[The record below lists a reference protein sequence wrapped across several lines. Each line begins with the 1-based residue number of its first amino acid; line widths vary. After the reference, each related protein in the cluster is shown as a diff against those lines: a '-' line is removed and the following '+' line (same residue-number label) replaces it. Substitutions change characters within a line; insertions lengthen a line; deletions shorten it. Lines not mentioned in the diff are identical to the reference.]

1 MQSLCCAKSLQSC
14 PSLCDHMDCSPPGS
28 SIHGVLQ
35 ARILEWVAMP
45 SSRSSWPSDWT
56 TPCLLYLLHW
66 QGSSL
71 PLGPPG
77 KPHAIPLALYKH
89 VLLLW
94 ITHTH
99 THVHTHTHTLL
110 FINGIASYPII
121 QFLSM
126 DTFPLPSPHLL
137 QHQHPMLPSCHAN
150 IPFFFCACMVISH

>member
-99 THVHTHTHTLL
+99 TRTHTHTYFVVHKWDCIISYHPV
-110 FINGIASYPII
+110 FINGHFSSP
-121 QFLSM
+121 F
-126 DTFPLPSPHLL
+126 TPSPTASAPHAPQL
-137 QHQHPMLPSCHAN
+137 SC
-150 IPFFFCACMVISH
+150 